1 MDDKK
6 RNKNF
11 TRQELEVLVEE
22 IIARKKVLLGRLD
35 NSISMHNKR
44 HAWERVAE
52 AVSAVANSVWD
63 ADGVKKKW
71 ADLKSAVKKKGAER
85 SREQKMTGGGSPSI
99 ILDAF
104 EEKILSVIGD
114 AAVTGIKSGVDTE
127 EVTLTLELLPVVS
140 PSTLDLAEEREVG
153 EVISHEFYNYYVSLY
168 TCVMKVAFI
177 LLKALLEP
185 EMNLSQI
192 LLDGLCHTPKPKRFR
207 TEEMIDIQTQLLK
220 EVAALRKVQ
229 EELLQVERER
239 LAIERETLEI
249 KKCEL

>member
-22 IIARKKVLLGRLD
+22 ISTRKKVLLGKLD
-35 NSISMHNKR
+35 NNISMHNKR

-52 AVSAVANSVWD
+52 AVSAVTNSARD
-63 ADGVKKKW
+63 ADGVRKKW
-71 ADLKSAVKKKGAER
+71 ADLKSAVKNK
-85 SREQKMTGGGSPSI
+85 QKVTGGGSPSI

-114 AAVTGIKSGVDTE
+114 AAVTGVKSGMDTE
-127 EVTLTLELLPVVS
+127 
-140 PSTLDLAEEREVG
+140 
-153 EVISHEFYNYYVSLY
+153 
-168 TCVMKVAFI
+168 
-177 LLKALLEP
+177 KAPLEP

-192 LLDGLCHTPKPKRFR
+192 LLDGNPSLCQTPKPKRFR
-207 TEEMIDIQTQLLK
+207 TEEMIDIQTRLLK

-239 LAIERETLEI
+239 LAKERETLEI
-249 KKCEL
+249 KTCKL